1 MYSLTFGSFL
11 WSAPVQDE
19 TAHHCFLYFIK
30 LFYIF
35 RALDC
40 DQTIFWEC
48 ASKNLTWSHLCK
60 CMVCAARAPPAAA
73 HCRRRKIS
81 LIRCKRFSRAWF
93 HIARVKAEQ
102 RQSRGSTE
110 AARTERNGG
119 FGFQTKVKDRFL
131 NQRRWTCWY
140 SCRENMQVLSATDS
154 LVLLFVFILK
164 SLLSLL
170 FTSRYTMEAFLIF

>member
-35 RALDC
+35 RALH
-40 DQTIFWEC
+40 T
-48 ASKNLTWSHLCK
+48 
-60 CMVCAARAPPAAA
+60 AR
-73 HCRRRKIS
+73 
-81 LIRCKRFSRAWF
+81 L
-93 HIARVKAEQ
+93 E
-102 RQSRGSTE
+102 QSRGSAE
-110 AARTERNGG
+110 AARMQSWSSARPLCFHSACQHEREGACSGG
-119 FGFQTKVKDRFL
+119 FGFQTKVKDHFL

-154 LVLLFVFILK
+154 FLVWLFFLFSFWKACHLCCLPHVTLWR
-164 SLLSLL
+164 LSL
-170 FTSRYTMEAFLIF
+170 FF

>member
-11 WSAPVQDE
+11 WRAPVQDE

-40 DQTIFWEC
+40 HHFFESVRVKI
-48 ASKNLTWSHLCK
+48 WSGRTLCHT
-60 CMVCAARAPPAAA
+60 P
-73 HCRRRKIS
+73 
-81 LIRCKRFSRAWF
+81 RAW
-93 HIARVKAEQ
+93 AEQ
-102 RQSRGSTE
+102 KQCVQNGRVSTSPKVR
-110 AARTERNGG
+110 AATEHNGG
-119 FGFQTKVKDRFL
+119 FGFQTKVKDHFL

-154 LVLLFVFILK
+154 LVWLFVFVLK

-170 FTSRYTMEAFLIF
+170 FTSGYTMEAFLFYIIIIWFLSVAKH